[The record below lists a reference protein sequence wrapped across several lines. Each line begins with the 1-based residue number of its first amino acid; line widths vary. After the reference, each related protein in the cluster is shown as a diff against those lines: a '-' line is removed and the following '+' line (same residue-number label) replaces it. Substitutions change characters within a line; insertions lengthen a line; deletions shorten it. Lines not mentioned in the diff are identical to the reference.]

1 MPARLLAVVAMSF
14 TMSFAMSFAM
24 RPLVATAQN
33 TPPPQAT
40 SSPVAGI
47 PTFSSLPR
55 ATMTFDRAH
64 DLLILEL
71 PPTDLAAATPGGMAM
86 VSSPVYQAVVP
97 ASCTIHSSQASVL
110 DSAGRELPKEFL
122 HHVHLSDP
130 EHRDLFLAGTLHLL
144 AASKETPS
152 VAVPELVLG
161 LPLAEGQRL
170 LTWGMLSNETPVA
183 RRGIHI
189 RLEIGCRP
197 VGHGLVA
204 SWFPVFRAYPWVMD
218 AMFPN
223 GLRARSNRS
232 FDLPPGRTTH
242 SWESSP
248 AIPGDIVGIGGH
260 VHDYA
265 VSLDF
270 SDVTSG
276 RLIWHVT
283 PVRDSAGHVLD
294 LPITR
299 FYNWH
304 RLGVHIAPSHRYR
317 ITVTYDNPTGHVIPE
332 GGMGSVAGLF
342 IPDRGAQWPPVN
354 TTDPVYQQDLVEL
367 FGTGTDSG
375 MAGMSGMAR

>member
-1 MPARLLAVVAMSF
+1 MGLSARLLVVVATTVAIGPLMAAAQS
-14 TMSFAMSFAM
+14 
-24 RPLVATAQN
+24 RPA
-33 TPPPQAT
+33 PQVPGGPA
-40 SSPVAGI
+40 VGI
-47 PTFSSLPR
+47 PAFSDLPR
-55 ATMTFDRAH
+55 ATLTFDRARE
-64 DLLILEL
+64 LLILEL
-71 PPTDLAAATPGGMAM
+71 PPVDLAAATPGGMAM

-97 ASCTIHSSQASVL
+97 ASCTIHSAQAAVL
-110 DSAGRELPKEFL
+110 DSAGGALPKEFL

-130 EHRDLFLAGTLHLL
+130 DHRDLFLAGTLHLL

-152 VAVPELVLG
+152 VAVPELILG

-183 RRGIHI
+183 RHGVHVRM
-189 RLEIGCRP
+189 EIGCRP
-197 VGHGLVA
+197 VGRGLFG
-204 SWFPVFRAYPWVMD
+204 SWFPVFHAYPWVMD

-223 GLRARSNRS
+223 GLRPRSNRS
-232 FDLPPGRTTH
+232 FDLPPGRTTR

-265 VSLDF
+265 VSLEF
-270 SDVTSG
+270 TDVTTG
-276 RLIWHVT
+276 QRIWHVT

-304 RLGVHIAPSHRYR
+304 RLGIHIAPSHRYR

-342 IPDRGAQWPPVN
+342 IPERGAQWPPVN
-354 TTDPVYQQDLVEL
+354 TADPVYQQDLVEL

-375 MAGMSGMAR
+375 MSGMRGMAH